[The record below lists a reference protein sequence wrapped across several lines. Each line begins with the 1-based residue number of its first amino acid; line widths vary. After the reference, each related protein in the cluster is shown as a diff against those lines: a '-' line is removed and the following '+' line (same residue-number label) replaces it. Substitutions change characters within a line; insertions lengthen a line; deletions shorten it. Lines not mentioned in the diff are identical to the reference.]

1 MWAIALSRV
10 GGMVRKCTMRTCAIH
25 FYSVMFLWLLMT
37 RDKKN
42 GREHAVFTLSSSC
55 SDSLPTLS
63 WLSGVSRPV
72 PLSLENLS
80 PKSVQSETKTDGCQ
94 KAVRVR
100 FTPCALAGGQGG
112 KCPKRV
118 RPSIS
123 RTQYPEMSDQ
133 FRSVWPR
140 GKRYESDVN
149 HSRADL
155 DDWFFSILSCS

>member
-1 MWAIALSRV
+1 
-10 GGMVRKCTMRTCAIH
+10 
-25 FYSVMFLWLLMT
+25 MT

-80 PKSVQSETKTDGCQ
+80 PKAIRIC
-94 KAVRVR
+94 
-100 FTPCALAGGQGG
+100 FTPYALAGGQGG

-133 FRSVWPR
+133 KRGPTTESLSVKQLKLYLASHNLGRIFVVRVLELLAARCLQWN
-140 GKRYESDVN
+140 GSDGVTE
-149 HSRADL
+149 
-155 DDWFFSILSCS
+155 